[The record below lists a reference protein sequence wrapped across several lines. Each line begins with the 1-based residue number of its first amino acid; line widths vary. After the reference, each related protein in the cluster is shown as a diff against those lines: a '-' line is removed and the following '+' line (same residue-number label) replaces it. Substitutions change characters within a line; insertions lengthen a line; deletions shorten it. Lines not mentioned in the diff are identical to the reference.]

1 MAGRIRKVPYFKTMI
16 PNRAGQGARVLSAL
30 SHAGVNLL
38 AVLGFPAGGGAQ
50 LDLIPENRAALTRA
64 ARKAG
69 VRLSGPKPVFL
80 IEGGDRPGA
89 VAGVLAKLA
98 AARIN
103 VTAIAAAR
111 AGGGRYGGFLW
122 VKAQDVARA
131 ARVLR
136 AK

>member
-1 MAGRIRKVPYFKTMI
+1 MAAVRKVPYFKTMI
-16 PNRAGQGARVLSAL
+16 PNRAGQGAKVLGAL
-30 SHAGVNLL
+30 KDAGVNLL

-50 LDLIPENRAALTRA
+50 LDLVPQNRAALTKA

-69 VRLSGPKPVFL
+69 IRLSGPKPVFL
-80 IEGGDRPGA
+80 VEGSDRPGA
-89 VAGVLAKLA
+89 IADVLAKLA

-122 VKAQDVARA
+122 VRSRDVGKA

-136 AK
+136 AR

>member
-1 MAGRIRKVPYFKTMI
+1 MASRIRKVPYFKTLV
-16 PNRAGQGARVLSAL
+16 PNRAGQGARVLATL
-30 SHAGVNLL
+30 KDAGVNLL

-50 LDLIPENRAALTRA
+50 LDLVPQDRGALTRA

-69 VRLSGPKPVFL
+69 IRLSGPKPVFL

-89 VAGVLAKLA
+89 VADVLAKLA

-103 VTAIAAAR
+103 VTAVAAAR

-122 VKAQDVARA
+122 VRPGDAARA

-136 AK
+136 AR

>member
-1 MAGRIRKVPYFKTMI
+1 MAVRKVPYFKTMI
-16 PNRAGQGARVLSAL
+16 PNRAGQGARVLAAL
-30 SHAGVNLL
+30 KDAGVNLL
-38 AVLGFPAGGGAQ
+38 AVQGFPAGGGAQ
-50 LDLIPENRAALTRA
+50 LDLVPQNRAALTKA

-69 VRLSGPKPVFL
+69 IRLSGPKPVFL
-80 IEGGDRPGA
+80 IEGSDRPGA

-103 VTAIAAAR
+103 VTAIAGAR

-122 VKAQDVARA
+122 VKPGDVARA

-136 AK
+136 AR

>member
-1 MAGRIRKVPYFKTMI
+1 MAIRKVPYFKTMI
-16 PNRAGQGARVLSAL
+16 PNRAGQGARVLGAL
-30 SHAGVNLL
+30 KDEGVNLL

-50 LDLIPENRAALTRA
+50 LDLVPQSRSALTSA
-64 ARKAG
+64 ARRAG
-69 VRLSGPKPVFL
+69 IRLSGPKPVFL

-89 VAGVLAKLA
+89 VADVLAKLA

-122 VKAQDVARA
+122 VRPGDVAKA
-131 ARVLR
+131 GRVLK